1 MSMRT
6 GLTLLAAKRDEGRE
20 QGVWRRRFGSILTEL
35 AIWLP
40 LSIAAGH
47 VVLFTAWTT
56 WVSFTASS
64 LMPDYTWVG
73 LRNYWAMTRTA
84 NFQIAYVNLLIF
96 GFGFVLLT
104 MALGLLL
111 AILLDQRV
119 RGENVLRTIFLYP
132 LAVSFVVTG
141 TVWSWLLNPGLGL
154 QRVVQNLGWQDF
166 RFDWLVQSDKAIYT
180 LIFAG
185 VWQGAGFAMAL
196 FLAGLRSVDADLVKA
211 AQIDGAGPW
220 RTYRRVLLP
229 TIWPIFI
236 TVFVILLR
244 SAITSFDLVRAL
256 TGGGPG
262 ISTMLPTLVVYDFM
276 FQRSELGRG
285 SAAAALIILALLFLV
300 PLGVVVVNSLRS
312 SREIAATSLIG
323 WPSHLIFTNYGQAWN
338 RFCMAEH
345 CWGIEPY
352 MLNSLTLAIPATII
366 STLLGALAGYS
377 ISLWRFRGD
386 QFVFGLV
393 TLGIFLPE
401 QMKLIPWVVVLRDLS
416 LMNTIAGLIL
426 IHTVQGMS
434 FTTLFCRNYYV
445 GIPQDLLKAARIDG
459 AGFFRIFWRI
469 ILPLSPP
476 ILIVTVIFQFTGIWN
491 EFLYGVTFTSGGQ
504 QPVTAALI
512 ALSAAITSE
521 PMYGEQSAAVLIA
534 ALPTLP

>member
-1 MSMRT
+1 M
-6 GLTLLAAKRDEGRE
+6 K
-20 QGVWRRRFGSILTEL
+20 
-35 AIWLP
+35 
-40 LSIAAGH
+40 
-47 VVLFTAWTT
+47 WT
-56 WVSFTASS
+56 
-64 LMPDYTWVG
+64 
-73 LRNYWAMTRTA
+73 
-84 NFQIAYVNLLIF
+84 
-96 GFGFVLLT
+96 
-104 MALGLLL
+104 
-111 AILLDQRV
+111 RV
-119 RGENVLRTIFLYP
+119 I
-132 LAVSFVVTG
+132 
-141 TVWSWLLNPGLGL
+141 
-154 QRVVQNLGWQDF
+154 
-166 RFDWLVQSDKAIYT
+166 
-180 LIFAG
+180 
-185 VWQGAGFAMAL
+185 
-196 FLAGLRSVDADLVKA
+196 
-211 AQIDGAGPW
+211 
-220 RTYRRVLLP
+220 
-229 TIWPIFI
+229 
-236 TVFVILLR
+236 
-244 SAITSFDLVRAL
+244 
-256 TGGGPG
+256 
-262 ISTMLPTLVVYDFM
+262 VY
-276 FQRSELGRG
+276 
-285 SAAAALIILALLFLV
+285 AALIVLALLFLV

-323 WPSHLIFTNYGQAWN
+323 WPNHLIFANYAQAWN
-338 RFCMAEH
+338 KFCMAEH

-352 MLNSLTLAIPATII
+352 MLNSLTLAIPATIV

-386 QFVFGLV
+386 QFVFGVV

-416 LMNTIAGLIL
+416 LMNTIAGLVL

-534 ALPTLP
+534 ALPTLLVYLFGGRYFLRGLTAGAVK

>member
-1 MSMRT
+1 MKWTR
-6 GLTLLAAKRDEGRE
+6 
-20 QGVWRRRFGSILTEL
+20 IL
-35 AIWLP
+35 
-40 LSIAAGH
+40 
-47 VVLFTAWTT
+47 
-56 WVSFTASS
+56 
-64 LMPDYTWVG
+64 
-73 LRNYWAMTRTA
+73 
-84 NFQIAYVNLLIF
+84 
-96 GFGFVLLT
+96 
-104 MALGLLL
+104 
-111 AILLDQRV
+111 
-119 RGENVLRTIFLYP
+119 
-132 LAVSFVVTG
+132 
-141 TVWSWLLNPGLGL
+141 
-154 QRVVQNLGWQDF
+154 
-166 RFDWLVQSDKAIYT
+166 
-180 LIFAG
+180 
-185 VWQGAGFAMAL
+185 
-196 FLAGLRSVDADLVKA
+196 
-211 AQIDGAGPW
+211 
-220 RTYRRVLLP
+220 
-229 TIWPIFI
+229 
-236 TVFVILLR
+236 
-244 SAITSFDLVRAL
+244 
-256 TGGGPG
+256 
-262 ISTMLPTLVVYDFM
+262 VY
-276 FQRSELGRG
+276 
-285 SAAAALIILALLFLV
+285 AALIVLALLFLV

-323 WPSHLIFTNYGQAWN
+323 WPNRLIFSNYAQAWN
-338 RFCMAEH
+338 KFCMAEH

-352 MLNSLTLAIPATII
+352 MLNSLTLAIPATIV

-386 QFVFGLV
+386 QFVFGVV

-416 LMNTIAGLIL
+416 LMNTIAGLVL

-521 PMYGEQSAAVLIA
+521 PMFGDQSAAVLIA
-534 ALPTLP
+534 ALPTLLVYLFGGRYFLRGLTAGAVK